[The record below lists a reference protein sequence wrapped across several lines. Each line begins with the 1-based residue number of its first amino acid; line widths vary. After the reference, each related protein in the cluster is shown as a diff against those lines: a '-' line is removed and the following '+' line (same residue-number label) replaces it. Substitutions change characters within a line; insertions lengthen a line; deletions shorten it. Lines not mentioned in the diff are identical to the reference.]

1 MTLKFV
7 HDIQLHSNIGHIM
20 VQAQNL
26 EHEICCCH
34 MAHMLLS

>member
-1 MTLKFV
+1 
-7 HDIQLHSNIGHIM
+7 M

-34 MAHMLLS
+34 MAHMLLSWFPVLTCMEV